1 MDFKKI
7 LEKYNKAV
15 KYSAFALFIIAAG
28 VFYVMSGRKSD
39 REKDTFADIAVE
51 STKEYMEYDSSTH
64 SQDIYVYVCGYVN
77 SPGVVRCEEQM
88 RIYEAVE
95 LAGGVSEEADLSSVN
110 LAAQLKDG
118 DRVYIP
124 CIGET
129 VVAQMESSEN
139 ARLIN
144 INKATESELMT
155 LPGIGSSR
163 AADIISYRNT
173 NGRFTRTEDIMK
185 VSGIKEAAYNKI
197 KDYICV

>member
-1 MDFKKI
+1 M
-7 LEKYNKAV
+7 
-15 KYSAFALFIIAAG
+15 
-28 VFYVMSGRKSD
+28 
-39 REKDTFADIAVE
+39 
-51 STKEYMEYDSSTH
+51 
-64 SQDIYVYVCGYVN
+64 N
-77 SPGVVRCEEQM
+77 SPGVVRCEEHM

-118 DRVYIP
+118 DRIYIP

-144 INKATESELMT
+144 INKATEAELMT

-173 NGRFTRTEDIMK
+173 NGRFARTEDI
-185 VSGIKEAAYNKI
+185 IRLKI
-197 KDYICV
+197 IYVCKYG